1 LVLGLKKGITK
12 VLSLKAPTGKTSDF
26 LHQWSADLRNAVAQ
40 SEAKNMIELK
50 NITKD
55 YWLGNNPVHALRGLS
70 ATFHDGEF
78 VAVLG
83 PSGCGKTTLMNLI
96 GGLDKAS
103 SGDIIVDGKSTKD
116 FSDSDWDNYRNKKIG
131 FIFQSYNLI
140 NHLSVLG
147 NVELALTL
155 SGVSKKER
163 IARAETALSE
173 VGILEEKNKN
183 PNQLSGG
190 QMQRVAIA
198 RALVNNPEILLADE
212 PTGALDT
219 VTSEQILKI
228 IKRVS
233 ANRLVIMVT
242 HNPDL
247 ADRYSTR
254 KITMLDGLITSD
266 SGAEKPE
273 AKSLESKAEPQSIGS
288 KKSQMSFFTA
298 LSLSGRNLL
307 TKKRRTIMTAVA
319 GSIGIIGIAL
329 ILGVSTGV
337 NNYITKLTSD
347 TLSSNPLTIS
357 DSSINITQA
366 MKASATET
374 LPSFPDAQEIYI
386 EKTKTIADYT
396 SKNNLTQ
403 DYIDYLT
410 TNLNASWY
418 SDILY
423 KTGLNLDA
431 YNKAPGAADY
441 SKLSETTASGS
452 SAYSSLFSS
461 SPWQMLLKDSFVQSQ
476 YDVLAGVY
484 PTDKS
489 QIAIVV
495 DDTNQIPD
503 KTLISLGLLNAG
515 DATTEYSFSDI
526 LGKEYKIVPNDLEY
540 EMSGSHY
547 VAKSPLDIDFDA
559 AETVSISGILRINA
573 KTQGGVLST
582 GVAYTKD
589 LYADLQAANLSS
601 AIVSFMKANV
611 DANPFTGE
619 AYQATLATTA
629 DEQYQT
635 ELRSLGGNGL
645 PNEISIYPTDLNSK
659 AKIENV
665 LDSYNTG
672 KATADMIT
680 YTDLSELISQ
690 TLGSVVSV
698 ITYVLIGFT
707 AISLIVSSI
716 MIAIITSVS
725 VLERTKEIG
734 ILRSI
739 GARKKDV
746 TRVFNAETFIIGTF
760 AGGLGVL
767 IAYLLEIPANIIGYR
782 LLGINGLADLNP
794 LYALAL
800 ILISIGLTLLSGL
813 LPARKAAKQDPVNA
827 LRTE

>member
-1 LVLGLKKGITK
+1 
-12 VLSLKAPTGKTSDF
+12 
-26 LHQWSADLRNAVAQ
+26 
-40 SEAKNMIELK
+40 MIELK

-55 YWLGNNPVHALRGLS
+55 YWLGNNPVHALKGLS
-70 ATFHDGEF
+70 ATFKDGEF
-78 VAVLG
+78 VAILG

-103 SGDIIVDGKSTKD
+103 SGDILVDGKSTKNFTD
-116 FSDSDWDNYRNKKIG
+116 ADWDNYRNKKIG

-140 NHLSVLG
+140 GHLTVLG

-163 IARAETALSE
+163 IERSEAALAE
-173 VGILEEKNKN
+173 VGLSDEKDKM

-219 VTSEQILKI
+219 VTSEQIMKI
-228 IKRVS
+228 VQRVS
-233 ANRLVIMVT
+233 VNRLVIMVT

-247 ADRYSTR
+247 AARYSTR

-266 SGAEKPE
+266 SAPETAIAKVLPDKSEPKP
-273 AKSLESKAEPQSIGS
+273 IGN

-298 LSLSGRNLL
+298 LSLSGRNLM
-307 TKKRRTIMTAVA
+307 TKKRRTIMTAIA
-319 GSIGIIGIAL
+319 GSIGIVGIAL
-329 ILGVSTGV
+329 ILAVSSGV

-374 LPSFPDAQEIYI
+374 LPSFPNAQEIYV
-386 EKTKTIADYT
+386 EKTKTAADYT
-396 SKNNLTQ
+396 NKNNITQ
-403 DYIDYLT
+403 EYINYLK
-410 TNLNASWY
+410 TNLGPSWY

-423 KTGLNLDA
+423 KTGLNLDV
-431 YNKAPGAADY
+431 YNIVPGATNY
-441 SKLSETTASGS
+441 SKLSETTVS
-452 SAYSSLFSS
+452 SSSSVYSSLFSS
-461 SPWQMLLKDSFVQSQ
+461 TPWQMLLKDSFIQSQ
-476 YDVLAGVY
+476 YDVLAGSY

-495 DDTNQIPD
+495 DKTNQIPD
-503 KTLISLGLLNAG
+503 KTLVSLGLLNAG
-515 DATTEYSFSDI
+515 DTTTKYSFSDI

-547 VAKSPLDIDFDA
+547 VAMSPLDIAFPSA
-559 AETVSISGILRINA
+559 KTVSISGIIRINA

-589 LYADLQAANLSS
+589 LYADMQTANLNSS
-601 AIVSFMKANV
+601 IVTFMKANPKV
-611 DANPFTGE
+611 NPFTGE
-619 AYQATLATTA
+619 VYQASLISTA
-629 DEQYQT
+629 DEQYKA
-635 ELRSLGGNGL
+635 ELRSLGGNDL
-645 PNEISIYPTDLNSK
+645 PNEISIYPTDLDAK
-659 AKIENV
+659 AKIEKV
-665 LDSYNTG
+665 LDAYNTG

-680 YTDLSELISQ
+680 YTDLSELISE
-690 TLGSVVSV
+690 TLGSVVNV

-707 AISLIVSSI
+707 AISLVVSSI

-746 TRVFNAETFIIGTF
+746 TRVFNAETFIIGSF
-760 AGGLGVL
+760 AGVLGVL
-767 IAYLLEIPANIIGYR
+767 IAYLLEIPANIIGSQ
-782 LLGINGLADLNP
+782 LLGISNLAELNP
-794 LYALAL
+794 LYALVL
-800 ILISIGLTLLSGL
+800 VLVSIGLTLLSGL
-813 LPARKAAKQDPVNA
+813 LPARKAAKQDPVIA

>member
-1 LVLGLKKGITK
+1 
-12 VLSLKAPTGKTSDF
+12 
-26 LHQWSADLRNAVAQ
+26 
-40 SEAKNMIELK
+40 MIELK

-70 ATFHDGEF
+70 ATFQDGEF

-103 SGDIIVDGKSTKD
+103 SGDILVDGKSTKD

-140 NHLSVLG
+140 NHLTVLG

-163 IARAETALSE
+163 LARAEAALGE
-173 VGILEEKNKN
+173 VGLSDEKNKN

-219 VTSEQILKI
+219 VTSEQIMKI

-233 ANRLVIMVT
+233 VNRLVIMVT

-247 ADRYSTR
+247 AARYSTR

-266 SGAEKPE
+266 SAPAALAAKP
-273 AKSLESKAEPQSIGS
+273 LEDKGEPQPIGS

-298 LSLSGRNLL
+298 LSLSGRNLM

-329 ILGVSTGV
+329 ILAVSTGV

-374 LPSFPDAQEIYI
+374 LPSFPDAQEIYV

-403 DYIDYLT
+403 GYIDYLKAH
-410 TNLNASWY
+410 LDPSWY

-423 KTGLNLDA
+423 KTGLSLDA
-431 YNKAPGAADY
+431 YNKVPGASDY
-441 SKLSETTASGS
+441 SKLSSTNVSSSS
-452 SAYSSLFSS
+452 SAYASLFSS
-461 SPWQMLLKDSFVQSQ
+461 TPWQMLLKDSFVQSQ

-489 QIAIVV
+489 QIALIV

-503 KTLISLGLLNAG
+503 KTLVSLGLLNAG
-515 DATTEYSFSDI
+515 DTTTEYSFSEI

-540 EMSGSHY
+540 KVSGSNY
-547 VAKSPLDIDFDA
+547 VAVSPLDIDFAA

-573 KTQGGVLST
+573 KTQGGVLSA

-589 LYADLQAANLSS
+589 LYAELQAANLSS
-601 AIVSFMKANV
+601 SIVSFMKANV
-611 DANPFTGE
+611 DVNPFTGE
-619 AYQATLATTA
+619 AYQASLTSTA
-629 DEQYQT
+629 DDQYKA
-635 ELRSLGGNGL
+635 ELRTLGGNDL
-645 PNEISIYPTDLNSK
+645 PNEISIYPTDLNAKS
-659 AKIENV
+659 KIEGV
-665 LDSYNTG
+665 LDAYNSG

-680 YTDLSELISQ
+680 YTDLSALISE
-690 TLGSVVSV
+690 TLGSVVNV

-707 AISLIVSSI
+707 AISLLVSSI

-746 TRVFNAETFIIGTF
+746 TRVFNAETFIIGTC
-760 AGGLGVL
+760 AGVLGVL
-767 IAYLLEIPANIIGYR
+767 IAYLLEIPANIIGYQ
-782 LLGINGLADLNP
+782 LLGINNLADLNP
-794 LYALAL
+794 LYALVL
-800 ILISIGLTLLSGL
+800 ILISVGLTLLSGL